1 MASIKFWRA
10 TIVRYSAML
19 LLIATLFSLGTRN
32 AVGEEPVSQFL
43 AALRERGY
51 FDLAIAYLNRVSS
64 SDSLPAET
72 VVTLRYEK
80 GITLISA
87 ALAQRQLAGKERYLD
102 QAQAEF
108 EAFTK
113 EAPQHALSLAASG
126 KLGDILVERARI
138 RLTQADRPSAGP
150 EQQAELRKG
159 ARNLFTRANTL
170 FVSNKKKIRK
180 RLEGFPK
187 ALDPEKDEA
196 EVKLRDQLRSDYV
209 QAQFISA
216 MVLFEKAQTY
226 PKDSKQRKNGLKA
239 AEDAFGVVATKYRRR
254 LAGLSAVLFQAR
266 CRDQASAPKEALTY
280 YKDLLDLPADETALR
295 ALKTKALA
303 GAMACWLHADIN
315 QPQEAIKRSQPWLA
329 KERPNERQAS
339 DWLRV
344 KLLLAEAYI
353 AEAQDKKGRSKAD
366 LLSDARRLAIEV
378 AKQKGVT
385 QSQAHELLAQLG
397 APTKNKTVVES
408 EFTNFD
414 AAFEAA
420 KKALNERQLAVG
432 TITLLQRRLPQIKEP
447 ENRQEVEE
455 RLAEAK
461 QQLTEGEGRSLT
473 LFKQAYQLADAEVPV
488 EDLNTVRYYLCTLH
502 YYQGNYYSAAVLGD
516 FLARRFP
523 ASAEGRRAASVAL
536 ASLVKLYGDGSD
548 PVARQL
554 SDRIV
559 DCANFIATRWSGQPE
574 AFDALSTLVTLAVQS
589 GDLEQAEKYLQKISS
604 DSPKR
609 GAAEMAIGQALWNQ
623 SLQDTSFDGGLRDKA
638 IELLTQGLK
647 HTANDSTSVSRVA
660 AALSLAQYHLDQGNT
675 TASLELLENRSFG
688 PKTLADQKNPAIT
701 SSPALVERAYVLD
714 ILAHIASLANA
725 EQADDGVKK
734 ALAALD
740 SLKETLGDDPA
751 GQQRLSRIYVTLA
764 KNLQNQISKADAT
777 SRRSLSVAF
786 QQFLDQAAATTRE
799 VPILNWIADSYLTFG
814 REMIGAGGQVSDE
827 SKSFFSKAADIYTSI
842 LSQAD
847 AGKIQLSAQ
856 RRLQTQ
862 NRLAVA
868 YREMGDFR
876 NAMEILTKILEKQET
891 QVYVQF
897 EAARTLQEWGD
908 KGNPEAYLKAIRGD
922 QPKAD
927 KNQNLIWGYGRIA
940 KLVASSQK
948 LNKLFHDCRY
958 HLAESRYQY
967 ALQQKK
973 AKRDTTLAQAKND
986 INATARF
993 YQELGGAAQ
1002 KAKYDQ
1008 LLKRIQKALGD
1019 PPTGLKTS

>member
-1 MASIKFWRA
+1 MASITIWRA
-10 TIVRYSAML
+10 TIVRHSAL
-19 LLIATLFSLGTRN
+19 LLIIASVFPSGSRS
-32 AVGEEPVSQFL
+32 AVAEEPVAQFL
-43 AALRERGY
+43 AALREHGY
-51 FDLAIAYLNRVSS
+51 FDLAIAYLDRVSA
-64 SDSLPAET
+64 SDSLSAET
-72 VVTLRYEK
+72 QTTLRYEK
-80 GITLISA
+80 GTTLVSA

-108 EAFTK
+108 EAFVK
-113 EAPQHALSLAASG
+113 KAPQHALSLAANG

-150 EQQAELRKG
+150 EQQAALRKG
-159 ARNLFTRANTL
+159 ARDLFRRANTI
-170 FVSNKKKIRK
+170 FVSNRKKIRK
-180 RLEGFPK
+180 RLEAFPK

-196 EVKLRDQLRSDYV
+196 EIKLRDQLRSDYV
-209 QAQFISA
+209 QAQFVSA

-226 PKDSKQRKNGLKA
+226 PPESKKRKSGLKE
-239 AEDAFGVVATKYRRR
+239 AEEAFGVVATKYRRR

-266 CRDQASAPKEALTY
+266 CRDQSSDPKGALTY
-280 YKDLLDLPADETALR
+280 YKDLLDLPDNETALR

-303 GAMACWLHADIN
+303 GAMACWLNPDVN
-315 QPQEAIKRSQPWLA
+315 QPQEAIKRSKSWLA
-329 KERPNERQAS
+329 QERPDERQNP

-344 KLLLAEAYI
+344 KILLAKSYI
-353 AEAQDKKGRSKAD
+353 AEAEDKKGRSKTD

-385 QSQAHELLAQLG
+385 QPQAQELLAQLG
-397 APTKNKTVVES
+397 APSKDKTTVAS

-432 TITLLQRRLPQIKEP
+432 TITLLQRRLPQIKDP
-447 ENRQEVEE
+447 ENRKEVEA
-455 RLAEAK
+455 RLAESK
-461 QQLTEGEGRSLT
+461 QQLTDGEDRSLA
-473 LFKQAYQLADAEVPV
+473 LFQQAYQLADSEVPV

-548 PVARQL
+548 PIAHQL

-559 DCANFIATRWSGQPE
+559 DCADFIATRWSGQPE
-574 AFDALSTLVTLAVQS
+574 ASDALSTLVTLAVQS
-589 GDLEQAEKYLQKISS
+589 GDLDQAEKYLQQIAS

-609 GAAEMAIGQALWNQ
+609 GAAELAIGQALWNKA
-623 SLQDTSFDGGLRDKA
+623 LQDTSFEGGSRDKA
-638 IELLTQGLK
+638 IQLLTEGLK
-647 HTANDSTSVSRVA
+647 RTADDPQSGSRVA
-660 AALSLAQYHLDQGNT
+660 AALSLAQYHLDQGK
-675 TASLELLENRSFG
+675 TAAALELLEDPSFG
-688 PKTLADQKNPAIT
+688 PKTLADQKSPAIM
-701 SSPALVERAYVLD
+701 SSPSLVERAYVLD

-725 EQADDGVKK
+725 ERAEAGVEN

-751 GQQRLSRIYVTLA
+751 GQQRLAKIYVTLA
-764 KNLQNQISKADAT
+764 KNLQSRISKADAT
-777 SRRSLSVAF
+777 SRRDLSAAF
-786 QQFLDQAAATTRE
+786 QQFLDQAANTTTE
-799 VPILNWIADSYLTFG
+799 VPILNWIADSYLTLG
-814 REMIGAGGQVSDE
+814 REMIGAGGQVSAE
-827 SKSFFSKAADIYTSI
+827 SKSFFSKAADIYQSI
-842 LSQAD
+842 LERAD
-847 AGKIQLSAQ
+847 SGKIQLSAQ
-856 RRLQTQ
+856 SRLQTQ
-862 NRLAVA
+862 NRLAIA

-876 NAMEILTKILEKQET
+876 NALEILSKILKTQET

-908 KGNPEAYLKAIRGD
+908 QGNPDAYLKAIRGD

-927 KNQNLIWGYGRIA
+927 QNQNLIWGYGRIA

-973 AKRDTTLAQAKND
+973 AKRNSTLAQAKND

-1008 LLKRIQKALGD
+1008 LLKRIQQALGE
-1019 PPTGLKTS
+1019 PPTGLKPS